1 MYVEFDAPDL
11 REYEKTLLSYWA
23 KTIFIGP
30 ISNEY
35 QVNALAS
42 TYVRLVDAAVA
53 EYKDRKSVE

>member
-42 TYVRLVDAAVA
+42 TYVRLVDAA
-53 EYKDRKSVE
+53 